1 MADTNTV
8 GIFTLNDVRIRQNQ
22 NAWANATPIVTVT
35 QDSKVI
41 EFTIDTQK
49 QYQNQFLYYT
59 LSPVNSP
66 NALTRA
72 DFDDNSLSGQLYVDS
87 TGIIKFTKRNSIDIN
102 ANSKISTFQLRT
114 DSITGPNIISTSNI

>member
-49 QYQNQFLYYT
+49 QYQNQ
-59 LSPVNSP
+59 LSHKMR
-66 NALTRA
+66 TC
-72 DFDDNSLSGQLYVDS
+72 
-87 TGIIKFTKRNSIDIN
+87 
-102 ANSKISTFQLRT
+102 ISTQPPPVHVL
-114 DSITGPNIISTSNI
+114 